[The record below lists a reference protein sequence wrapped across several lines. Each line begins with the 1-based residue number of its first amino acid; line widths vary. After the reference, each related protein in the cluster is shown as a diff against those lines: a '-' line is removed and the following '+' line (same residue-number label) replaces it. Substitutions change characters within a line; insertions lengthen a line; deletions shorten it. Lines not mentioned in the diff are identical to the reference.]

1 MNDSYKELLVK
12 KEQGMKDKL
21 LRVVC
26 VIPTIF
32 FGLLTLLTGNVI
44 LFAVALAFGVLDYF
58 VFQWTDIEF
67 EYLYL
72 DRELVVDK
80 IMAQTRRKRVGT
92 YSLDR
97 VEVLAPINSYH
108 LDNYKNRQIKAKDY
122 SIGQALKPDKRY
134 VMYVEGNV
142 KIILSP
148 SEEMV
153 KVMKNAAPRKIF
165 ND

>member
-1 MNDSYKELLVK
+1 MNETYVECLVK
-12 KEQGMKDKL
+12 QKQVGWARFLKL
-21 LRVVC
+21 FLIV
-26 VIPTIF
+26 
-32 FGLLTLLTGNVI
+32 LTVI
-44 LFAVALAFGVLDYF
+44 LGIAMFIIPFAFLFALASGFGAYAVNLF
-58 VFQWTDIEF
+58 TNLEF